1 MFRKFILSVILTS
14 ICFPLFA
21 QEIRNDIITVNY
33 DKKSVAKAM
42 LLSSL
47 FPGAGQFYTN
57 PKSFTTYVFPIIEV
71 GLWVGFFYYKNKGDD
86 KTDDYEY
93 FANGEN
99 IGTEENPE
107 YRYDRDRQYYA
118 QEDLKINAPNAT
130 TYNFYKDHFRL
141 DGIEEDGTI
150 WNNNT
155 QHYYEDIG
163 KYNKYIFGWV
173 DWYDIYANSEYG
185 DIVWLWDTT
194 NPEGKN
200 LWIGNE
206 VTNPGSDY
214 YDGEGGLYD
223 TNTGIYSGFR
233 EGYIIMRKKAED
245 FYDSARYCSFALV
258 ANHILS
264 AIDAVRLTRRHN
276 LEYISNVTKLQI
288 KFSPVLINNEIAPG
302 LFVSKKF

>member
-1 MFRKFILSVILTS
+1 MLKKIILSVILIC
-14 ICFPLFA
+14 ICFPLIS
-21 QEIRNDIITVNY
+21 QEIRNDIIIIKH

-47 FPGAGQFYTN
+47 FPGAGQFYAN

-71 GLWVGFFYYKNKGDD
+71 GLWVGFFHYYSKGVNKEE
-86 KTDDYEY
+86 DYEN
-93 FANGEN
+93 FADK
-99 IGTEENPE
+99 
-107 YRYDRDRQYYA
+107 YYDRERQYVA
-118 QEDLKINAPNAT
+118 QEDLKINAPNAI

-141 DGIEEDGTI
+141 DGIEEDGTT

-163 KYNKYIFGWV
+163 KWNKYIFGWA
-173 DWYDIYANSEYG
+173 DWYDIYANPEYG
-185 DIVWLWDTT
+185 DIEWIWDTT

-200 LWIGNE
+200 LWIGND
-206 VTNPGSDY
+206 PI
-214 YDGEGGLYD
+214 
-223 TNTGIYSGFR
+223 NTGSSYYNSNYSDPYSHYSRFR
-233 EGYIIMRKKAED
+233 ADYIVMRKDAEN

-258 ANHILS
+258 VNHILS

>member
-1 MFRKFILSVILTS
+1 MYRKFILSIILIS

-47 FPGAGQFYTN
+47 FPGAGQFYAN

-71 GLWVGFFYYKNKGDD
+71 GLWVGFFHYYSMGVNKEE
-86 KTDDYEY
+86 DYEN
-93 FANGEN
+93 FADK
-99 IGTEENPE
+99 
-107 YRYDRDRQYYA
+107 YYDRDRQYYA

-141 DGIEEDGTI
+141 DDT
-150 WNNNT
+150 NT
-155 QHYYEDIG
+155 QHFYEDIG
-163 KYNKYIFGWV
+163 KYNKYIFGWA

-206 VTNPGSDY
+206 VTNHESDY